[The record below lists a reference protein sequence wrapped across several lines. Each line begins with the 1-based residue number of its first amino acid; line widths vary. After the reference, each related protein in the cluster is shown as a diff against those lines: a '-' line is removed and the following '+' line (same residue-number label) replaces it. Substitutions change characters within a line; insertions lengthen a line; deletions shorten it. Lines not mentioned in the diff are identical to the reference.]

1 MKSLSYFVLY
11 LVLLPVIS
19 FAQAEKQ
26 DTLPPFLYLRNGTLL
41 KEGEFETKGGFFG
54 KRFRYNNGDKINFND
69 IKFYQGEDG
78 YFANYYGRFAACTE
92 TGTFDL
98 FTLIEQ
104 STYYDNNGYA
114 RTSST
119 KRYLYTKDF
128 GDLKPLNY
136 DNLKAD
142 FSVFPNN
149 DHPQEEKI
157 ILNLLEQ
164 GKQRRKK
171 KLVVLLSG
179 LSGFVVGTALFAS
192 AAGPDNNGVFR
203 LKNKGLAASGLSVSL
218 GGLVTS
224 VVALALP
231 KESKSYLESF
241 RTYNRTY

>member
-1 MKSLSYFVLY
+1 MKYSFYFALC
-11 LVLLPVIS
+11 LALLPIIS
-19 FAQAEKQ
+19 FAQKEKT
-26 DTLPPFLYLRNGTLL
+26 DTPPPFIYLRNGTLL
-41 KEGEFETKGGFFG
+41 KEGEFEIKGGLFG
-54 KRFRYNNGDKINFND
+54 KRFRYNNGDKISFND
-69 IKFYQGEDG
+69 IKFYQGEEG

-98 FTLIEQ
+98 FTVIET
-104 STYYDNNGYA
+104 SSYYDNNGYA

-136 DNLKAD
+136 NNLKAD
-142 FSVFPNN
+142 FSIFPNS

-157 ILNLLEQ
+157 ILGLLEQ
-164 GKQRRKK
+164 GKQRRKT

-192 AAGPDNNGVFR
+192 AAGPDNSGVFR
-203 LKNKGLAASGLSVSL
+203 LQNKGLAVSGLSVSL